1 MQMPVYIGSG
11 SRFAIA
17 LCLAVVGNPLMAGS
31 NESTE
36 FSEAQSQPEI
46 DDECSCSIRKR
57 QQVEARLK
65 KKQQSKQEQSGLVE
79 KSP

>member
-1 MQMPVYIGSG
+1 MRMPVNIGSG

-17 LCLAVVGNPLMAGS
+17 LCLALVGNPLMAGS
-31 NESTE
+31 NDSTE

-46 DDECSCSIRKR
+46 DYECSCSIRKR
-57 QQVEARLK
+57 QQVKARLE
-65 KKQQSKQEQSGLVE
+65 KKQKSKQEQSGLDE